1 LQEENDT
8 VADDFLRENAEFR
21 AFPCAAAF
29 AAARIALD
37 TGERL
42 RLSPHLQG
50 VDGFFAAG
58 FVKVPS
64 V

>member
-1 LQEENDT
+1 

-21 AFPCAAAF
+21 AFSCAEAF

-50 VDGFFAAG
+50 VDGFYAAG